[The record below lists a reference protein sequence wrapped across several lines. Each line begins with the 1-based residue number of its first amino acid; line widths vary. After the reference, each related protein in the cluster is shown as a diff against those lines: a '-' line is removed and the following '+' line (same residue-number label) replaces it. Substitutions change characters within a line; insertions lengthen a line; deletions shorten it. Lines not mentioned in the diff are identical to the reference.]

1 MRMMTLDDV
10 VRAGQEGA
18 EWKQQQR
25 QVKRAEAQ
33 QTADDEA
40 NQAFSQA
47 VEAGRKRHLESGGDP
62 NAWKPGDQDFLRG
75 VQARGVA
82 LLRAGNHEGFF
93 KNIAA
98 ADAQIRRIAG
108 TALQQF
114 QADKDPVK
122 LAQAVYPT
130 LFDGQEIV
138 DAQLVQGGPEGAP
151 KGAPSG
157 PSMLRVKLSSG
168 EVRNVNPEQLVASVE
183 ESLRDPM
190 KAVEDRAK
198 LALQTALAKIEQDKQ
213 IGVQRVRGEED
224 RKTATVRNEG
234 TLAAV
239 DRRADRSMEETRFRE
254 GEATRRTNIS
264 AGATLGAAKIR
275 SGGDGGDDGTVKTL
289 EQANLAVNT
298 ARNALHQATQAA
310 TAIRLGGVDS
320 LKLDSDGRAAVVDRD
335 PQVQAARREYEQALA
350 VRNRLAQGG
359 SAAAPSPAPA
369 AGGATPGVLRFDRNG
384 NLIK

>member
-33 QTADDEA
+33 QAADDEA

-47 VEAGRKRHLESGGDP
+47 LEADRQAFVQGGGDP
-62 NAWKPGDQDFLRG
+62 SRYKPSDVAMLRG
-75 VQARGVA
+75 VNARGMA
-82 LLRAGNHEGFF
+82 LARSGNWRGFME
-93 KNIAA
+93 NQVAA
-98 ADAQIRRIAG
+98 AQQTQRAAAQ
-108 TALQQF
+108 ALQKF
-114 QADKDPVK
+114 EADKDIVSFAKSFYATIP
-122 LAQAVYPT
+122 
-130 LFDGQEIV
+130 DGREIV
-138 DAQLVQGGPEGAP
+138 EAELVPGGAEGAP

-157 PSMLRVKLSSG
+157 ATMLRVKTDDG
-168 EVRNVNPEQLVASVE
+168 QVKMVNPDELIQGAMASM
-183 ESLRDPM
+183 RDPV
-190 KAVEDRAK
+190 KAAEDRAK

-264 AGATLGAAKIR
+264 AGATLESAKIR
-275 SGGDGGDDGTVKTL
+275 SAGGGDKEDAGNIRTL
-289 EQANLAVNT
+289 QQANRAVET

-310 TAIRLGGVDS
+310 SSIRLGGMNSSTMSGDQ
-320 LKLDSDGRAAVVDRD
+320 RAAEVDKD
-335 PQVQAARREYEQALA
+335 PQVQAARREYENALR
-350 VRNRLAQGG
+350 VRNEFVKGG
-359 SAAAPSPAPA
+359 APGAPAPA
-369 AGGATPGVLRFDRNG
+369 PASPGVLRFDRNG